1 MMSEKSIV
9 SKAKIP
15 TQTGHI
21 LPKFIILP
29 LRDLGNPHY
38 KPFFASLAFPLFTL
52 LSASPYTHTPSILQ
66 LQWNSFSPM
75 ASYSLAFI
83 HESVPINFMKE
94 VREEGRGRN
103 ENKLSW
109 QHTQHSS

>member
-15 TQTGHI
+15 TQIGWP

-29 LRDLGNPHY
+29 LRDLGNPHN
-38 KPFFASLAFPLFTL
+38 KSFSASLALPLFTM
-52 LSASPYTHTPSILQ
+52 LSASPTLYTPSILQ

-83 HESVPINFMKE
+83 HESLRINFIKE
-94 VREEGRGRN
+94 VREEGRRRN
-103 ENKLSW
+103 ENKPSW